1 MAVATWLAAQGWNVL
16 ERRWRCPAGEID
28 LVCRDRAG
36 TLVGV
41 EVKLRSTGRAGTGA
55 ESIDARRLGRLRAV
69 IATYAR
75 LGSPAAGLRV
85 DLVTVTP
92 EADGRWRVRRLPAI
106 DGW

>member
-1 MAVATWLAAQGWNVL
+1 MAAWLTAQGWSVL

-36 TLVGV
+36 LLVGV

-55 ESIDARRLGRLRAV
+55 ESIDARRLRRLRAV
-69 IATYAR
+69 LAAYAR
-75 LGSPAAGLRV
+75 GALPAAGLRV